1 MKRAVSKDKIVSFDD
16 EKLIAVDEQDNIVA
30 YRTRIECHQGEGIL
44 HRAFS
49 IFIFNGQQELLLQKR
64 SAQKL
69 LWPDFWSNSC
79 CSHPRQGEKTEIAA
93 RRRLKEEL
101 GIEAGLI
108 YLYTFQYHARFG
120 SIGSERELC
129 AVYVGT
135 SDEPVRFNQNEI
147 SVCKYLDIDSL
158 TADLVTNPDRY
169 TPWFQLEWQRLMRE
183 YRDKITAMFI

>member
-1 MKRAVSKDKIVSFDD
+1 MKRVLFKDKIVSFAD
-16 EKLIAVDEQDNIVA
+16 EKLIAVDEQDNIVDH
-30 YRTRIECHQGEGIL
+30 RTRIECHQGEGIL

-49 IFIFNGQQELLLQKR
+49 IFIFNDQQELLLQKR
-64 SAQKL
+64 STQKL

-101 GIEAGLI
+101 GIKAELI

-129 AVYVGT
+129 RVFIGK
-135 SDEPVRFNQNEI
+135 SNEPVRFNQNEI
-147 SVCKYLDIDSL
+147 SVCQYVNLDSL
-158 TADLVTNPDRY
+158 TADLVANPDVH
-169 TPWFQLEWQRLMRE
+169 TPWFRMEWQRLMGE